1 MATVRLGVDDWAFS
15 VLDSYALRGTCVRR
29 QAGAI
34 GLDERNRIIGLGM
47 NGVPSGMTH
56 CTEAP
61 CEGAKDLP
69 GDTRRCMAIHAE
81 INMIANSL
89 GADRIVKVYT
99 SATPCFECAKVL
111 ANLPNLKQVIS
122 KEHYADAR
130 GVYLLRNLDISVEV
144 RADERKL

>member
-1 MATVRLGVDDWAFS
+1 MATIRLGIDDWAFS

-47 NGVPSGMTH
+47 NGVPRGMPH
-56 CTEAP
+56 CIEIN
-61 CEGAKDLP
+61 CEGAKDLA
-69 GDTRRCMAIHAE
+69 GDTRRCLAIHAE

-89 GADRIVKVYT
+89 GPDKIVKVYT
-99 SATPCFECAKVL
+99 SATPCFECGKVL

-122 KEHYADAR
+122 KEHYADGR
-130 GVYLLRNLDISVEV
+130 GTYLLRDAGISVEV
-144 RADERKL
+144 KS